1 MKRRRVFTRQLR
13 LDKAILEQKMAMDE
27 EAKNKELAAKMVMK
41 QILAEQYKAQM
52 ENKKREKQEADE
64 KSKQHDVMSV
74 QKLMH
79 ETDPKN
85 ILDTFKNSGQVASEQ
100 DLRWRQKGQGDLNF
114 EARMTSMNKKNQPN
128 IVRDNYIRDQQR
140 KQEMLKYYAD
150 MKEDGLKDR
159 QLKNQMRASEKD
171 WEQRY
176 VSNEMNIFQANQ
188 ARDQALREEQKRKYA
203 EELRAQYQR
212 DQEMKVNSKRMTNTE
227 KRLNYDNLQV
237 S

>member
-1 MKRRRVFTRQLR
+1 
-13 LDKAILEQKMAMDE
+13 MDE

-64 KSKQHDVMSV
+64 KSKQYDVMSV